1 MISKRFGPWSF
12 YREAL
17 SIALPVM
24 LQQLIMGLVSLIDN
38 FMVAGLGD
46 ISMAAVNVA
55 NQINFIFIVIVNTVC
70 SAGGIYL
77 AQFRGANDTGGMR
90 HAYRFKVI
98 FALAASVLYCALCWI
113 IPEKMIAMMTMGN
126 AAQEQIVLIG
136 SQYLRLT
143 AFTLA
148 PIGLSSAIGTSF
160 REIGLP
166 KIPLYISASATLVN
180 TIGNWFLI
188 YGSLGAPR
196 LEVPGAA
203 IATIIARVFE
213 LGLFLIYVRRQATP
227 FYVGF
232 FALPKIDTQL
242 IRNILSKSGMMFLSE
257 ASWISSETIMT
268 ALYNG
273 RGGAEVVAGMAAGW
287 TIANIF
293 FLVFGGIWTATTVVI
308 GGTLGAGKLEEA
320 RRRAEWIKS
329 GSVAAGGFIALTGAA
344 AATLLIPLVFSNLT
358 PSARGISLGLIY
370 VILIYLPLWSL
381 LNAQFA
387 ISRAGGDTAMGM
399 YADVSVNTLL
409 FVPGAFVLAFCTT
422 VEPVVMFSILKL
434 SDIPKYLV
442 ARHFLKK
449 ERWVRNL
456 TVHGTQAAQPPKR

>member
-1 MISKRFGPWSF
+1 MIKRFGPWGF

-55 NQINFIFIVIVNTVC
+55 NQINFIYIVIINTVC
-70 SAGGIYL
+70 GAGGIYL
-77 AQFRGANDTGGMR
+77 AQFRGANDTEGIK

-98 FALAASVLYCALCWI
+98 FALAASALYWTLCWAM
-113 IPEKMIAMMTMGN
+113 PEKLIAMMTMGN
-126 AAQEQIVLIG
+126 AAQESIIAIG
-136 SQYLRLT
+136 SGYLRLT
-143 AFTLA
+143 AFTLV

-166 KIPLYISASATLVN
+166 TIPLYISAAATLVN
-180 TIGNWFLI
+180 TAGNWLLI
-188 YGSLGAPR
+188 YGNLGAPR
-196 LEVPGAA
+196 LEVSGAA
-203 IATIIARVFE
+203 VATVIARLLE
-213 LGLFLIYVRRQATP
+213 MGLFLVYVRRRETP
-227 FYVGF
+227 FFVGF
-232 FALPKIDTQL
+232 FNIFRINKRL
-242 IRNILSKSGMMFLSE
+242 IRDILSKSGMMFLSE
-257 ASWISSETIMT
+257 ASWVSSETIMT
-268 ALYNG
+268 ALYNS

-293 FLVFGGIWTATTVVI
+293 FLIFGGIWTATTVVI

-329 GSVAAGGFIALTGAA
+329 GSVAAGGVIALTGAA

-358 PSARGISLGLIY
+358 PSARSISLGLIY

-409 FVPGAFVLAFCTT
+409 FVPGAFVLAFCTSF
-422 VEPVVMFSILKL
+422 EPVVMFSLLKL
-434 SDIPKYLV
+434 SDIPKYLI
-442 ARHFLKK
+442 ARYFLKK
-449 ERWVRNL
+449 ERWVKNL
-456 TVHGTQAAQPPKR
+456 TKAVNRE